1 MRTYDEASA
10 AFDHWMNGFHT
21 VRAKHQSADFQDTPP
36 KATGP
41 CTVAGHE
48 AVDVFLEIYGKFD
61 DHRLTLLTDRG
72 ENEYVASAAKW
83 NAARKNAGL

>member
-1 MRTYDEASA
+1 MRTYDEAGE
-10 AFDHWMNGFHT
+10 AFDQWMIGFQT
-21 VRAKHQSADFQDTPP
+21 GRARHQSTDLHDGPA
-36 KATGP
+36 KVAAP
-41 CTVAGHE
+41 CTVSGHE